1 MGYKRQYDYIYQNM
15 GVIKP
20 PVDYFAKWSP
30 VIIKNLDIDIKIV
43 NIVLSE
49 FFEIYSM
56 LEDNFRNVM
65 QHNPLSRSNPSNIP
79 SNIPEDFIKLEQ
91 TVLLFKKDIQN
102 FILNDADI
110 KLNIVSE
117 YYNVLTKKKGLLLE
131 NGVRIEDGK
140 FLDSKHQEKVDNK
153 LRSVLNDRIEYILEP
168 SKRKTFYRKQKLE
181 RIIKD

>member
-1 MGYKRQYDYIYQNM
+1 MGYKQQYDYIYQYM
-15 GVIKP
+15 GGIKP

-65 QHNPLSRSNPSNIP
+65 
-79 SNIPEDFIKLEQ
+79 PEDFIKLEQ
-91 TVLLFKKDIQN
+91 TALLFKKDIQN